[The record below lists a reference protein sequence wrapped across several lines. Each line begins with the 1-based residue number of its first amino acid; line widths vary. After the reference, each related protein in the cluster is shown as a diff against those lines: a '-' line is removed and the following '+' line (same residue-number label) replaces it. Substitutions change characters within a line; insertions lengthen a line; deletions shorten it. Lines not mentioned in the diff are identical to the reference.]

1 MPNLVL
7 QSNIVNKTF
16 IIEHKVLSMP
26 VQPGIVELVITPLSK
41 YTIDAKDFRTGLL
54 PKEISNIEFE
64 NLGKNVI
71 AKVYIKSVVDLKKT
85 LNISMPISGTSFAKK
100 ETFNV
105 VTTTNVD
112 KRIIVTN
119 MSTHPRSVSG
129 NNITYNISNDLGKKT
144 LLFTKKFTVAGDD
157 YFSLVPKYNIK
168 NKNTNYTV
176 TSRVEKGMK
185 NKILSKT
192 FDVFYTSPSV
202 VSKNSDSEI
211 IFDAQISTPKIR
223 VANKKATKK
232 EEHKIYSIDHGRNI
246 GSRGGIKTMLVKG
259 VPGTPFKI
267 LASNALNKAYNPK
280 TRTFENEGRMIEG
293 VIPPASFGRHF
304 GEAKVAIRIPR
315 STSAETITVK
325 VVDDIAIDHKA
336 ITSPATADIATNV
349 SSGAVKTIES
359 NPIAKLTVGVELE
372 AGATDFIGPIVT
384 LEGGAEST
392 GQILLGAGN
401 AEALTFVE
409 PQTYEFSFEVKV
421 AGGAKFVQIE
431 RQPLFVMPTDGVD
444 NFVAWDSGSTKA
456 DATTSAGVSIPS
468 DWDFD
473 SGLSGG
479 VDVNIKTTVKG
490 VGTFDD
496 GGSGF
501 SSVLVKGKI
510 VVNKIGN
517 TDTTVNLKLLNFLT
531 QVTPS

>member
-26 VQPGIVELVITPLSK
+26 VQPGIVELTITPLSK

-71 AKVYIKSVVDLKKT
+71 AKVYIRSVVNLNRT
-85 LNISMPISGTSFAKK
+85 LNISMPISGISFAKK

-119 MSTHPRSVSG
+119 TSAYPKSIDG

-157 YFSLVPKYNIK
+157 YFSSIPKYSIK

-176 TSRVEKGMK
+176 VGRVEKGMK
-185 NKILSKT
+185 NKVISKT

-211 IFDAQISTPKIR
+211 IFNAQISTPKIR
-223 VANKKATKK
+223 AAIKKATKK
-232 EEHKIYSIDHGRNI
+232 EEHKIYSIDHGRNV
-246 GSRGGIKTMLVKG
+246 GSEGGIKTMSVKG
-259 VPGTPFKI
+259 VPGTTFKI
-267 LASNALNKAYNPK
+267 LASNALNQAYNPK
-280 TRTFENEGRMIEG
+280 TRVFEAGGRMIEG
-293 VIPPASFGRHF
+293 TIPPASFGRHF
-304 GEAKVAIRIPR
+304 GEAKIPIRIPR

-325 VVDDIAIDHKA
+325 VIDDIAIDHGA
-336 ITSPATADIATNV
+336 ITSTAAADRITNA
-349 SSGAVKTIES
+349 SSGAVQTIES
-359 NPIAKLTVGVELE
+359 NPVATLSVVVELE

-392 GQILLGAGN
+392 GQIYLGAGN
-401 AEALTFVE
+401 AEVLKFKE
-409 PQTYEFSFEVKV
+409 PQTYEFNFEVKV
-421 AGGAKFVQIE
+421 AGGAKFVQIA
-431 RQPLFVMPTDGVD
+431 RQPLFVMPTGGVD

-456 DATTSAGVSIPS
+456 DATTSTGASIPS

-479 VDVNIKTTVKG
+479 VDVDIKATVKG

-496 GGSGF
+496 GGSGY
-501 SSVLVKGKI
+501 SSVRVKGKI

-517 TDTTVNLKLLNFLT
+517 TDTTVSLKLLNFLT

>member
-1 MPNLVL
+1 
-7 QSNIVNKTF
+7 
-16 IIEHKVLSMP
+16 
-26 VQPGIVELVITPLSK
+26 
-41 YTIDAKDFRTGLL
+41 
-54 PKEISNIEFE
+54 
-64 NLGKNVI
+64 
-71 AKVYIKSVVDLKKT
+71 
-85 LNISMPISGTSFAKK
+85 
-100 ETFNV
+100 
-105 VTTTNVD
+105 
-112 KRIIVTN
+112 
-119 MSTHPRSVSG
+119 
-129 NNITYNISNDLGKKT
+129 
-144 LLFTKKFTVAGDD
+144 
-157 YFSLVPKYNIK
+157 
-168 NKNTNYTV
+168 
-176 TSRVEKGMK
+176 
-185 NKILSKT
+185 
-192 FDVFYTSPSV
+192 
-202 VSKNSDSEI
+202 
-211 IFDAQISTPKIR
+211 
-223 VANKKATKK
+223 
-232 EEHKIYSIDHGRNI
+232 
-246 GSRGGIKTMLVKG
+246 
-259 VPGTPFKI
+259 
-267 LASNALNKAYNPK
+267 
-280 TRTFENEGRMIEG
+280 MIEG

-421 AGGAKFVQIE
+421 AGGAKFVQIA